1 MRMMKR
7 LLRAAGLLGLAA
19 ALWLAML
26 WLLSWEHG
34 MTAEDAAPLTAL
46 YLCAWGMA
54 LAFRRQGR
62 SRRRGARIAWG
73 LAGTALS
80 VVLWLGLTLALFVAS
95 ILTAAGSERLG
106 NFLHGVLAIVSTPM
120 LCSGQWAL
128 SLFLWACLLM
138 LSLKKRGKP
147 PVESDSTAG

>member
-62 SRRRGARIAWG
+62 SNARRRPA
-73 LAGTALS
+73 
-80 VVLWLGLTLALFVAS
+80 
-95 ILTAAGSERLG
+95 
-106 NFLHGVLAIVSTPM
+106 
-120 LCSGQWAL
+120 
-128 SLFLWACLLM
+128 WACGRPWADTEAAAR
-138 LSLKKRGKP
+138 S
-147 PVESDSTAG
+147 